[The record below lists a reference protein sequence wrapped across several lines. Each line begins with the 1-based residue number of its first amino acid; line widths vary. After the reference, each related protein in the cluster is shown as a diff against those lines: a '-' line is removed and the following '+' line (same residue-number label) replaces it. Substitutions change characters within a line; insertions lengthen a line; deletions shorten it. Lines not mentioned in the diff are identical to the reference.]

1 MKYIAY
7 GIDRDK
13 ANQELIR
20 RINEIAPDYTVV
32 SGCTRNELDAYLG
45 AIEIAFRNTEPALLT
60 EMPSLRWFQT
70 WSAGVDHLWEYDR
83 ILHGDFQITSASGIH
98 PVPMAEHI
106 FSLLL
111 SLSRGLVRNNLNR
124 QERRWA
130 KVDQQTLFEL
140 EGKTMLILGAGKIG
154 RRTATVARAFGM
166 RVIAVKRR
174 HLERLGPYDEV
185 VAWEAFREYLG
196 QSDVVLNLLPLTPD
210 TEGLFGHKEFGG
222 MKSDAIFLNL
232 GRGKTVDQGA
242 MIQALENGGIQAAGL
257 DVFDPEPLPDTS
269 PLWRMEN
276 VAMTCH
282 YAGFTPH
289 YEERAEEI
297 FLANLRRF
305 LDGERLENLADRS
318 RGY

>member
-7 GIDRDK
+7 GIDREN
-13 ANQELIR
+13 ANQDLIR
-20 RINEIAPDYTVV
+20 RISEIAPEYSVI
-32 SGCTRNELDAYLG
+32 SGQSRNELDAYLG
-45 AIEIAFRNTEPALLT
+45 EIEIAFRSPDTELLT
-60 EMPSLRWFQT
+60 EMPSLRWYQA
-70 WSAGVDHLWEYDR
+70 WSAGVDHLIAYDAIR
-83 ILHGDFQITSASGIH
+83 NGDFQITSASGIH

-111 SLSRGLVRNNLNR
+111 SLSRGLVRNNLYR
-124 QERRWA
+124 QERRWV
-130 KVDQQTLFEL
+130 KVDQQSLFEL
-140 EGKTMLILGAGKIG
+140 EGKTMLILGAGRIG

-196 QSDVVLNLLPLTPD
+196 RADVVLNILPLTPD
-210 TEGLFGHKEFGG
+210 TEGLFGDKEFSQ
-222 MKSDAIFLNL
+222 MKSEAVFLNL
-232 GRGKTVDQGA
+232 GRGKTVKQ
-242 MIQALENGGIQAAGL
+242 QALIKALEKGEILAAGL

-297 FLANLRRF
+297 FLANLRRY
-305 LDGERLENLADRS
+305 LDGETLENLADRS